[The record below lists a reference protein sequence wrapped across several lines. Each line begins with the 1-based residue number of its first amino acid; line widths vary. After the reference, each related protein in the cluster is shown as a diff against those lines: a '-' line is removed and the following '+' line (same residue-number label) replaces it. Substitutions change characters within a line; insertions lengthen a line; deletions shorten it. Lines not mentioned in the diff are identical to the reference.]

1 MNSSDRDVVR
11 RPGFTSL
18 QAGGLDWEALP
29 LRLFR
34 KGNAKFWNPEQIDFT
49 EDAQDWQRL
58 PDTAK
63 EAFTGLCA
71 MFLAGEEAVTHDLQ
85 PFISAMA
92 QEGRFG
98 DEMYLTQFC
107 FEEARHVQVF
117 RRWLDEV
124 GLTADL
130 SSYVADN
137 PGYQAIFCEALPE
150 SLDALRADP
159 SPANQ
164 VRASATYNQVIEGTL
179 ALTGYFAWNRVCTK
193 FDIFPG
199 MREIV
204 TRIGDDERRHMAW
217 GTHTCR
223 RHVAADSANWDIA
236 RRRVR
241 ELMPHAARQ
250 IRHATEPYP
259 EEVFGLATSELISY
273 ALDRS
278 RRRLGAIHSAVES
291 RASRPI
297 ETDIVAEELEEV
309 FAREDAVVLAA
320 TSEAGRRVKARA

>member
-1 MNSSDRDVVR
+1 MTSTDRDVVP
-11 RPGFTSL
+11 RPGFISL

-34 KGNAKFWNPEQIDFT
+34 KGNAKFWNPDTIDFT
-49 EDAQDWQRL
+49 QDAEDWQRL
-58 PDTAK
+58 PEVAR

-85 PFISAMA
+85 PFISTMA
-92 QEGRFG
+92 DEGRFG

-117 RRWLDEV
+117 RRWLDAV
-124 GLTADL
+124 GITADL
-130 SSYVADN
+130 SACVADN
-137 PGYQAIFCEALPE
+137 PGYQAIFCSALPE
-150 SLDALRADP
+150 SLAALRTDP

-199 MREIV
+199 MREII

-223 RHVAADSANWDIA
+223 RHVADDSANWDIA
-236 RRRVR
+236 RRRIR
-241 ELMPHAARQ
+241 ELMPHALRQ

-259 EEVFGLATSELISY
+259 EDVFGLATRELLSY

-278 RRRLGAIHSAVES
+278 RRRLGAIRSALGE
-291 RASRPI
+291 RATRAI
-297 ETDIVAEELEEV
+297 ETDNVSEELEEI
-309 FAREDAVVLAA
+309 FAREDAVVLAE
-320 TSEAGRRVKARA
+320 TSQTADAKVLA

>member
-1 MNSSDRDVVR
+1 MMSSAGTVGKRD
-11 RPGFTSL
+11 GFVSL
-18 QAGGLDWEALP
+18 RAGGLDWDSLP

-34 KGNAKFWNPEQIDFT
+34 KGNAKTWDPERIDVT
-49 EDAQDWQRL
+49 EDAADWQRL
-58 PDTAK
+58 PEVAR

-71 MFLAGEEAVTHDLQ
+71 MFLAGEEAVTRDLQ

-92 QEGRFG
+92 AEGRFG

-117 RRWLDEV
+117 RRWLDAV

-130 SSYVADN
+130 NSYVADN
-137 PGYQAIFCEALPE
+137 PGYQVIFCEALPE
-150 SLDALRADP
+150 SLEALRADP

-250 IRHATEPYP
+250 IRFATEPYP
-259 EEVFGLATSELISY
+259 ESVFGLATDELIKY
-273 ALDRS
+273 AVDRS
-278 RRRLGAIHSAVES
+278 KRRLGAIKSALDKPS
-291 RASRPI
+291 ARPL
-297 ETDIVAEELEEV
+297 ETDAISEELEET
-309 FAREDAVVLAA
+309 FAREDAAVLSATAVVSVPA
-320 TSEAGRRVKARA
+320 